1 MMNEISES
9 PIFIDRI
16 FITKEAIQK
25 ATSKYIMVL
34 ESCYP
39 SRLLPNRETSLL
51 EELSIIP
58 LEKV

>member
-1 MMNEISES
+1 M
-9 PIFIDRI
+9 
-16 FITKEAIQK
+16 KEAIQK
-25 ATSKYIMVL
+25 ATSKYLMFL

-58 LEKV
+58 LEKAWQKQMAEYVGCPKTN